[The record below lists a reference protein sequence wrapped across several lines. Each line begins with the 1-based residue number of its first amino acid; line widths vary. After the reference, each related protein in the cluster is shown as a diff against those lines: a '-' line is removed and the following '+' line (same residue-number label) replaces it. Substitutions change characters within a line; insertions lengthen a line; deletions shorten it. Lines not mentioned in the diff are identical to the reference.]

1 MNYRLAYRVNIRM
14 TAHIFT
20 FNLLKEAKAFLCWD
34 VFPQLAIQ
42 LTPAQHATAY
52 YYPPSAHHSIV
63 VFYLDSPDSHKE
75 AFCLLF
81 HEAGHLVQQQH
92 YAQSDRENDFI
103 AMLNL
108 DKGPVK
114 QRFERQ
120 AWDFGRE
127 LLQQFLSGKKIAT
140 AIVLKQ
146 YDLYADKS
154 LDTYG
159 DI

>member
-1 MNYRLAYRVNIRM
+1 M
-14 TAHIFT
+14 
-20 FNLLKEAKAFLCWD
+20 
-34 VFPQLAIQ
+34 
-42 LTPAQHATAY
+42 
-52 YYPPSAHHSIV
+52 
-63 VFYLDSPDSHKE
+63 
-75 AFCLLF
+75 LF
-81 HEAGHLVQQQH
+81 HEAGHVQQQQR
-92 YAQSDRENDFI
+92 YANAGQDKEFSAN
-103 AMLNL
+103 LNL

-154 LDTYG
+154 IDTYG